1 MTKDEFLIRLRTLVG
16 DLPPEEREDVMH
28 YYTEYFAEAGPENE
42 QQVIRQLGSPEKVAQ
57 DALGG
62 FQPGAET
69 GQAEAAWQEEG
80 QPPPRRKL
88 GLGGMIL
95 ALFAAPVALPLL
107 FAGVLVAGS
116 MGLVALCLLAIPLTI
131 GAAFVASGVVN
142 MVLAFGIGRLGFA
155 TVWVFFGSGLFMAAA
170 GLLGLVF
177 SAKLLAW
184 GFRGIT
190 DFISGLLHRRRRPQ

>member
-16 DLPPEEREDVMH
+16 DLPPEEREDMMH

-42 QQVIRQLGSPEKVAQ
+42 QQVIRQLGSPEQVAQ
-57 DALGG
+57 DALGAG
-62 FQPGAET
+62 TRPGAGNWEKEA
-69 GQAEAAWQEEG
+69 QA
-80 QPPPRRKL
+80 PPRQKA
-88 GLGGMIL
+88 GLAGAVL

-107 FAGVLVAGS
+107 FAGVLVAGAL
-116 MGLVALCLLAIPLTI
+116 GLVALCLLAVPLTI